1 MEKIL
6 VSACLM
12 GFAVRYNGSDKLLIS
27 RTLARWREE
36 QRLVIHCP
44 ELAAGLH
51 TPRLPAEIHGGSA
64 EQVLAGNAQILESDG
79 RDVTQH
85 YVLAAWLA
93 LRAAQAGECRFAL
106 LTDGSPT
113 CGSQKIYDGS
123 FSGQQTFGN
132 GVAAALLRQH
142 GIDVFAEAQLP
153 ELIQRVDAADKC
165 RVVDA
170 G

>member
-1 MEKIL
+1 MERIL

-12 GFAVRYNGSDKLLIS
+12 GYAVRYNGSDKALIS
-27 RTLARWREE
+27 NTLARWREE
-36 QRLVIHCP
+36 QRLLIHCP
-44 ELAAGLH
+44 EMAAGLH
-51 TPRLPAEIHGGSA
+51 TPRLPAEIDGGNA
-64 EQVLAGNAQILESDG
+64 EQVLAGTARILESDG
-79 RDVTQH
+79 KDVTQH

-93 LRAAQAGECRFAL
+93 LRAAQESDCRFAL

-113 CGSQKIYDGS
+113 CGSQHIYDGS
-123 FSGQQTFGN
+123 FSGQQLPGQ

-142 GIDVFAEAQLP
+142 GIEVFAESQLA
-153 ELIQRVDAADKC
+153 ELVQRVAAAEKC